1 MTRGRRKQT
10 IESIEEYL
18 SEDHIGQTKSQKTL
32 AHESDSEM
40 EEESFAVGG
49 HQSGE
54 VSEMEPNSKNPTD
67 MDADI
72 EFEDEEKN
80 VEVKRRG
87 KTKLLQVWNIP
98 RGHRIVV
105 HCNELDQPIGEEA
118 GIMGKFLGMVAR
130 NGNLCSL
137 SYKDWRLLIGKKE
150 RLTNEQKN
158 KEDILKQ
165 VKRRFLY
172 PARMEKWVLKTIGER
187 WRQHKSNLKSIYYDA
202 HKGLEANYNSVPHGV
217 IADQWIALVNHWVT
231 TKAKND
237 LKELLAEH
245 PEFAYTSQGKI
256 AWNGDALNKILGE
269 EKPGHVHGLGLV
281 PNPNKVLDGTTSR
294 RLNQLHVT
302 SLDPTTS
309 EDVVSLKLQMEKL
322 VNHGCLDDLPANQ
335 FQTSSKRKVGIFIFH
350 QRVYVE
356 TQNQEFRM
364 DNEKTYSQ
372 TRQFEMERD
381 ITFDN
386 TKLANSSKSMT
397 KEATSNSLNEEASK
411 NQVKRKDMQSATT
424 FDKTKCATT
433 SK

>member
-1 MTRGRRKQT
+1 MSGSGQCLFLAQHLDTEWEGQGVQELEFTQAPEDAVEFTGVVDGVEDMDNRDDSRSNITTAGGGLRPLEMTRGRRKQT

-158 KEDILKQ
+158 KEDILRQ

-231 TKAKND
+231 TKAK
-237 LKELLAEH
+237 
-245 PEFAYTSQGKI
+245 
-256 AWNGDALNKILGE
+256 
-269 EKPGHVHGLGLV
+269 
-281 PNPNKVLDGTTSR
+281 
-294 RLNQLHVT
+294 
-302 SLDPTTS
+302 
-309 EDVVSLKLQMEKL
+309 
-322 VNHGCLDDLPANQ
+322 GCLDDLPANQ
-335 FQTSSKRKVGIFIFH
+335 FQTSSKRK
-350 QRVYVE
+350 RVYVE

-372 TRQFEMERD
+372 REQEAKEYEDLQPTFRNTSTIHKVLGYLITHLSRFHGIMQTLIICIELKKIKVADTRQ
-381 ITFDN
+381 
-386 TKLANSSKSMT
+386 
-397 KEATSNSLNEEASK
+397 
-411 NQVKRKDMQSATT
+411 
-424 FDKTKCATT
+424 DKAI
-433 SK
+433 